1 MLGHPCQVGMGRAGR
16 PRVFVSESK
25 VESMRASGAS
35 WRTIAKELGVGIGTV
50 RRAAQSRAKN
60 VCGAPFDSGPEVLHV

>member
-1 MLGHPCQVGMGRAGR
+1 MP
-16 PRVFVSESK
+16 K
-25 VESMRASGAS
+25 VEAMRASGAS

-60 VCGAPFDSGPEVLHV
+60 ACGESFVTGPDLLHV

>member
-1 MLGHPCQVGMGRAGR
+1 MSPQAQKWH
-16 PRVFVSESK
+16 
-25 VESMRASGAS
+25 S

-60 VCGAPFDSGPEVLHV
+60 VCGAISEAGPEVLYV